1 MKLKIALVGSVAQH
15 KLIQIEGKNPFL
27 DLHID
32 VFLKTPGGKE
42 YTQWVR
48 CKVWHPLAEKTEL
61 LLSKGCMVAVSGR
74 PEVHPYSRRDG
85 SPGAEL
91 IVHADEI
98 QILDG
103 EETKEDK
110 AAA

>member
-1 MKLKIALVGSVAQH
+1 MKLKTELVGRIAQH
-15 KLIQIEGKNPFL
+15 KLIQVAGKKPFV

-32 VFLKTPGGKE
+32 VDLTTPTGKH

-48 CKVWHPLAEKTEL
+48 CKVWHPLAEATAP
-61 LLSKGCMVAVSGR
+61 LLSKGCMVTVNGR

-91 IVHADEI
+91 IVHAEEI
-98 QILDG
+98 DVLP
-103 EETKEDK
+103 EENDSEAD
-110 AAA
+110 A